1 MNLLDGLNDKQQ
13 EAVLHTEG
21 PLLIL
26 AGAGSG
32 KTRVLT
38 HRAAYLIEQ
47 NKCKPYN
54 ILAITFTN
62 KAAGEMKERI
72 ERTVGFNPEGEV
84 WVATFHSTCA
94 KILRRFIDRIGYKND
109 FTIYDTDDQ
118 KTLIKNVC
126 KKLDIDKKT
135 YSEKGLLSQIS
146 RLKDQLISP
155 EQFALDNEGD
165 FSKRVLSQV
174 YVEYQSQLKKN
185 NALDFDD
192 LIAKTVEL
200 FKRDEKVLEFYQ
212 DLFKYIMVDEY
223 QDTNKA
229 QFELIRLLADK
240 SKNLCVVGDDDQ
252 SIYKFRGA
260 DIGNILSFETVFKNT
275 KVIKLEQNYRS
286 TANILNGANAVI
298 KNNEERK
305 DKTLWTENE
314 IGDKI
319 KFIRTQSAYDEAESV
334 CAEINAYVREGGNY
348 KDCACLYRTNAQSR
362 VLEERL
368 IRFKIPYKIIGGVNF
383 YQRKEVK
390 DMLAYLKTIESG
402 EDDIAVRRI
411 INVPKRAI
419 GQTTVAKIQKYAD
432 DNDINFFD
440 ALVQVVEQEA
450 LGKTSAK
457 VASFLDLIRSFREKL
472 GSLSLK
478 ELLEDVMDKSGYVK
492 ELEAEKTDE
501 ARDRIGNIN
510 ELVSKMAQYE
520 EDNKE
525 ATLTGFLEEVA
536 LIADIDSLDDSG
548 DYVVLLTIHSA
559 KGLEF
564 DNVYL
569 CGMEDGLFPGTMS
582 ILDDSELEEERRLC
596 YVAMTRAKKR
606 LTLSCAR
613 ERMMR
618 GEYVRNLISR
628 FVKEIPADVMNENEA
643 KEIETEER
651 KSTIMK
657 PSQSS
662 NAKAVFTTKAFGGG
676 ESHEKADKLSYDVG
690 DTVKHIK
697 FGVGKVLEIVDGGK
711 DYEVTVEFEKAGVK
725 KMFAGFAKLK
735 KM

>member
-1 MNLLDGLNDKQQ
+1 MDLLDGLNDKQK

-38 HRAAYLIEQ
+38 HRAAYLIQQ

-72 ERTVGFNPEGEV
+72 EKTVGFNPEGEV

-109 FTIYDTDDQ
+109 FTIYDSDDQ
-118 KTLIKNVC
+118 KTLIKNIC
-126 KKLDIDKKT
+126 KKLDIDTKIHK
-135 YSEKGLLSQIS
+135 EKALAAQIS
-146 RLKDQLISP
+146 HLKDKLITP
-155 EQFALDNEGD
+155 TRFMLENEGD
-165 FSKRVLSQV
+165 FTKKVLGQV
-174 YVEYQSQLKKN
+174 YLEYQSQLKKN

-200 FKRDEKVLEFYQ
+200 FKTDEKVLDFYQ
-212 DLFKYIMVDEY
+212 SQFKYIMVDEY

-229 QFELIRLLADK
+229 QFELIRLLANK

-260 DIGNILSFETVFKNT
+260 DITNILSFEQVFKNT
-275 KVIKLEQNYRS
+275 TVIKLEQNYRS
-286 TANILNGANAVI
+286 TQNILNCANGVI
-298 KNNEERK
+298 KNNEGRK
-305 DKTLWTENE
+305 EKTLWTENDA
-314 IGDKI
+314 GDKI
-319 KFIRTQSAYDEAESV
+319 KFIRTQSAYDEAENV
-334 CAEINAYVREGGNY
+334 CAEINDYVRNGGEY

-368 IRFKIPYKIIGGVNF
+368 IRFRIPYKIVGGVNF

-402 EDDIAVRRI
+402 LDDIAVRRI

-419 GQTTVAKIQKYAD
+419 GATSIAKVQKYAD
-432 DNDINFFD
+432 DNDINFYD
-440 ALVQVVEQEA
+440 ALIQVEEQQA

-457 VASFLDLIRSFREKL
+457 ISAFLDLIRSFRDKL
-472 GSLSLK
+472 GNISLT
-478 ELLEDVMDKSGYVK
+478 ELLEAVMVETGYIK

-501 ARDRIGNIN
+501 AKDRIENIY

-520 EDNKE
+520 KDHTD

-536 LIADIDSLDDSG
+536 LIADIDSLDESN

-564 DNVYL
+564 DNVFL
-569 CGMEDGLFPGTMS
+569 CGMEDGLFPGTGS
-582 ILDDSELEEERRLC
+582 ITEPDELEEERRLC
-596 YVAMTRAKKR
+596 YVAMTRAKR
-606 LTLSCAR
+606 HLTLTCAR
-613 ERMMR
+613 ERMIH
-618 GEYVRNLISR
+618 GEWVRNNISR
-628 FVKEIPADVMNENEA
+628 FVGEIPKEVMNENEA
-643 KEIETEER
+643 KEIETEEK

-662 NAKAVFTTKAFGGG
+662 NAKAVFTTKAFGM

-711 DYEVTVEFEKAGVK
+711 DFEVTVEFEKAGVK

-735 KM
+735 KI

>member
-1 MNLLDGLNDKQQ
+1 MNLLDGLNDMQKA
-13 EAVLHTEG
+13 AVLHTEG

-38 HRAAYLIEQ
+38 HRAAYLIQ
-47 NKCKPYN
+47 QKKCEPYN

-72 ERTVGFNPEGEV
+72 EKTVGFNPNGEV

-109 FTIYDTDDQ
+109 FTIYDADDQ

-126 KKLDIDKKT
+126 KKLDIDTKIHK
-135 YSEKGLLSQIS
+135 EKALMSQIS
-146 RLKDQLISP
+146 HLKDRLISP
-155 EQFALDNEGD
+155 AQFLMDNEGD
-165 FSKRVLSQV
+165 FTKKVLGQV
-174 YVEYQSQLKKN
+174 YLEYQSQLKKN

-192 LIAKTVEL
+192 LIVKTVEL
-200 FKRDEKVLEFYQ
+200 FKSDEKVLDFYQ
-212 DLFKYIMVDEY
+212 SQFKYIMVDEY

-229 QFELIRLLADK
+229 QFEFVRLLAEK
-240 SKNLCVVGDDDQ
+240 NKNLCVVGDDDQ

-260 DIGNILSFETVFKNT
+260 DIENILSFEKVFKDT

-286 TANILNGANAVI
+286 TGNILNCANGVI
-298 KNNEERK
+298 KNNEGRK

-314 IGDKI
+314 AGDKI
-319 KFIRTQSAYDEAESV
+319 RFIRTQSAYDEAETV
-334 CAEINAYVREGGNY
+334 CAEINDYVRNGGDY

-368 IRFKIPYKIIGGVNF
+368 IRFRIPYKIVGGVNF
-383 YQRKEVK
+383 YQRKEIK

-402 EDDIAVRRI
+402 MDDIAVRRI

-419 GQTTVAKIQKYAD
+419 GATSIAKVQKYAD
-432 DNDINFFD
+432 DNDINFYD
-440 ALVQVVEQEA
+440 ALVQVEEQQA
-450 LGKTSAK
+450 LGKTGAK
-457 VASFLDLIRSFREKL
+457 IGSFLDLIRGFRDKL
-472 GSLSLK
+472 GNASLT
-478 ELLEDVMDKSGYVK
+478 ELLEEVMDKTGYVK
-492 ELEAEKTDE
+492 ELENEKTDE
-501 ARDRIGNIN
+501 AKDRIENIN

-520 EDNKE
+520 EDNSE
-525 ATLTGFLEEVA
+525 PTLTGFLEEVA
-536 LIADIDSLDDSG
+536 LIADIDSLDGAS

-564 DNVYL
+564 DNVFL
-569 CGMEDGLFPGTMS
+569 CGMEDGLFPGSGS
-582 ILDDSELEEERRLC
+582 IIEPDELEEERRLC
-596 YVAMTRAKKR
+596 YVAMTRAKR
-606 LTLSCAR
+606 HLTLTCAR
-613 ERMMR
+613 ERMIR
-618 GEYVRNLISR
+618 GEYVRNNISR
-628 FVKEIPADVMNENEA
+628 FVGEIPKEVMNENEA

-662 NAKAVFTTKAFGGG
+662 NAKAVFTTKAFGM

-697 FGVGKVLEIVDGGK
+697 FGTGKVLEIVDGGK
-711 DYEVTVEFEKAGVK
+711 DFEVTVEFEKAGVK

-735 KM
+735 KI